1 MFQLV
6 LNTGRGSFRDPGWS
20 LTIASSLLSALLLCL
35 FATIACLDTP
45 RRLSLRITRLRSPQ
59 MPESHNRVAAV
70 KGGLKSLIRFLSVI
84 GKGYDSIW
92 QYVRPDHEARS
103 KGNNHQ
109 HNG

>member
-1 MFQLV
+1 
-6 LNTGRGSFRDPGWS
+6 
-20 LTIASSLLSALLLCL
+20 
-35 FATIACLDTP
+35 
-45 RRLSLRITRLRSPQ
+45 

-84 GKGYDSIW
+84 GKGHDSIW